1 MASAWSMWI
10 PLKSRLGDVDPIR
23 CQFYNDTPWYLFDFL
38 EVHEIRNGA
47 STSQLGILWRRLTIK
62 HNELGCASWEWTDQ
76 TPSCFSANLNFPP
89 MKKMRL
95 NLGRIAS
102 ASHRK
107 IYQIEVFP
115 FVLWLCL
122 HVLKLFAASAEME
135 KSSFKETWVRL
146 RAWCQDQ
153 KVQIFPRSRK
163 RSMQTMNKPW
173 TSKQRLTFP
182 GWKGYH
188 R

>member
-1 MASAWSMWI
+1 MESAWSMWI

-23 CQFYNDTPWYLFDFL
+23 CQFYKDTPWYLFDFL

-102 ASHRK
+102 ASYRK

-163 RSMQTMNKPW
+163 RSM
-173 TSKQRLTFP
+173 
-182 GWKGYH
+182 
-188 R
+188 